1 MVTGPIANEQCEPQT
16 NSPTVVADQG
26 KIHQTFLITPE
37 PHRYQISYI
46 GYIPDLKYY
55 FSSS

>member
-26 KIHQTFLITPE
+26 KIYQALFTTSE
-37 PHRYQISYI
+37 PHQYQMAYI
-46 GYIPDLKYY
+46 I
-55 FSSS
+55 